1 MKFFVYKTVKC
12 EIIKGTL
19 SCLRQFSATEKPLK
33 WWKILL
39 IPPKKHF
46 SFSRYLR
53 LFGHVTK
60 GLDKKDK
67 TNFKFDDATAWLA
80 NNRNTNIARYF
91 EK

>member
-1 MKFFVYKTVKC
+1 M
-12 EIIKGTL
+12 
-19 SCLRQFSATEKPLK
+19 
-33 WWKILL
+33 LL

-67 TNFKFDDATAWLA
+67 TNFKFDDVTAWLA